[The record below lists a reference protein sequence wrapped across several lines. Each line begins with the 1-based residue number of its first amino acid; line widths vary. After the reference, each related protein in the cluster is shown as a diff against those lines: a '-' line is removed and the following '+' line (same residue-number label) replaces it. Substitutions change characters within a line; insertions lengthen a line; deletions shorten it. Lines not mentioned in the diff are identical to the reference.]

1 MNLSGMVLL
10 FAVFSYII
18 SKAGVH
24 KVPFQKDF
32 VKKGLTSNASLQY
45 TDDRPTDRQNK
56 SVLLCYSKFNITV
69 LKDALRLRLCRRR
82 DAPFLRMA
90 ELWKVQPHRYKE
102 ESAWRL
108 KEHLQTCLAE
118 IRAFAAEKL
127 KLEFNEKTQIFP
139 VSEGVDYL
147 GWHFYLTDT
156 GKVIRRLRTSNKRR
170 FKRRLKAFQEKYR
183 SGEMDFDAIKR
194 SLSSYDGHLQHG
206 HTWKLKTKIY
216 GNFVLTKAPKGE
228 VTAIP
233 GETPENA

>member
-1 MNLSGMVLL
+1 M
-10 FAVFSYII
+10 
-18 SKAGVH
+18 
-24 KVPFQKDF
+24 
-32 VKKGLTSNASLQY
+32 
-45 TDDRPTDRQNK
+45 
-56 SVLLCYSKFNITV
+56 

-118 IRAFAAEKL
+118 IRVFAAEKL

-147 GWHFYLTDT
+147 GWRFYLTDT

-170 FKRRLKAFQEKYR
+170 FKRRLKAFREKYR
-183 SGEMDFDAIKR
+183 NGEMDLDAIKR
-194 SLSSYDGHLQHG
+194 SLASYNGHLKHG

-228 VTAIP
+228 VTAIL
-233 GETPENA
+233 GEMPMNA

>member
-32 VKKGLTSNASLQY
+32 VKRGLTSNASLQY

-118 IRAFAAEKL
+118 IRVFAAEKL

-183 SGEMDFDAIKR
+183 SGEMDYDAIKR
-194 SLSSYDGHLQHG
+194 SLSSYEGHLQHG
-206 HTWKLKTKIY
+206 HTWKLKAKIY
-216 GNFVLTKAPKGE
+216 GNFVLTKAPKREKRDITGE
-228 VTAIP
+228 KPAI
-233 GETPENA
+233 E